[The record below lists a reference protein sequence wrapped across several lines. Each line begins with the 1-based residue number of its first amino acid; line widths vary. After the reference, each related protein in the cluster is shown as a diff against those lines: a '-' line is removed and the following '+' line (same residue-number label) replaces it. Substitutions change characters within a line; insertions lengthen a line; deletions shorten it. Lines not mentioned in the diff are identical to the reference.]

1 MIPKR
6 IFTALKRWAVLS
18 AGPLIYYDYIN
29 PLDTL
34 YRVYKNLV
42 GRSVKIDD
50 TDIIEEKIPAYE
62 YIEPITLSPNFQ
74 DDKLE
79 KVDDLNYFANDI
91 LNEVS
96 IVYENSSSLYLLLTW
111 VTVLFTSLLALRYFQ
126 GKNIYI
132 FLKSLTEDGSKDDL
146 ENNGS
151 LKEKN
156 KITMKLKDRTD
167 ILSNYKQK
175 FSDFSNLMS
184 KKESDIFENLETY
197 LAKYPEVDIECLNCL
212 NKPNIDDLSDEDE
225 EYPTFENE
233 EEHTLESDVSDEDLI
248 FNNEDRSDIQNH
260 ASSVIEEDNAYE
272 APKNNA
278 IMR

>member
-1 MIPKR
+1 
-6 IFTALKRWAVLS
+6 
-18 AGPLIYYDYIN
+18 
-29 PLDTL
+29 
-34 YRVYKNLV
+34 
-42 GRSVKIDD
+42 
-50 TDIIEEKIPAYE
+50 
-62 YIEPITLSPNFQ
+62 
-74 DDKLE
+74 
-79 KVDDLNYFANDI
+79 
-91 LNEVS
+91 
-96 IVYENSSSLYLLLTW
+96 
-111 VTVLFTSLLALRYFQ
+111 
-126 GKNIYI
+126 
-132 FLKSLTEDGSKDDL
+132 
-146 ENNGS
+146 
-151 LKEKN
+151 
-156 KITMKLKDRTD
+156 MKLKDRTD